1 MKLKKCLALALALI
15 LMASLAACGSK
26 EGAVFV
32 QSVEQL
38 SKEGGI
44 APGDRFAGIVVS
56 ENVTE
61 IQKDSDKTIEEL
73 YVKSGDDVKAG
84 DKLFS
89 YDVEE
94 LQLTLDKQRLEKEQ
108 LEASIENYKSQIVE
122 LEKQYKRAGTRDK
135 LQYAVQIQTTQVDQK
150 EAELNL
156 KTKEAEV
163 QKSETLLKNSTV
175 VSPVDG
181 RVQEISENGTDN
193 NGNPLP
199 YITIQ
204 QAGAYRVK
212 GVLGELQRGG
222 IVEGNRIRIL
232 SRVDSTKSW
241 MGTVSLV
248 DYENPTQGQGK
259 NDGYISFNGSS
270 DEMTTGSR
278 YPFYVNLDS
287 SDGLLLGQHVYLE
300 LDTGDEQSTGL
311 SISESFITY
320 DDDGNPFVWA
330 EKGHKLEKRSVTLGD
345 YNDMQGTYVITEG
358 LTAEDFIAFPDESC
372 AAGVPTTHT
381 EVVTEESGDNS
392 ANTEGGV

>member
-1 MKLKKCLALALALI
+1 MKLKRSLALCLILALAV
-15 LMASLAACGSK
+15 SLAACGSK
-26 EGAVFV
+26 EGAGYV
-32 QSVEQL
+32 QSVEEL
-38 SKEGGI
+38 SKVGGI
-44 APGDRFAGIVVS
+44 APGDRFAGMVVS

-108 LEASIENYKSQIVE
+108 LEASIENYKSQIEE

-135 LQYAVQIQTTQVDQK
+135 LQYAVQIQTNQVDQK

-163 QKSETLLKNSTV
+163 KKSEELLENATV

-181 RVQEISENGTDN
+181 RIQEISENGTDN
-193 NGNPLP
+193 YGNPLP

-222 IVEGNRIRIL
+222 IVEGDRIRIL
-232 SRVDSTKSW
+232 SRVDNSKVW
-241 MGTVSLV
+241 MGTVTLV
-248 DYENPTQGQGK
+248 DYENPTQGNGK
-259 NDGYISFNGSS
+259 NDYYISSSS
-270 DEMTTGSR
+270 DEMTSGSR
-278 YPFYVNLDS
+278 YPFYVELDTS
-287 SDGLLLGQHVYLE
+287 EGLLLGQHMYLE
-300 LDTGDEQSTGL
+300 LDTGDGESTGL
-311 SISESFITY
+311 SISSAFIAY
-320 DDDGNPFVWA
+320 DDDGTTYVWA
-330 EKGHKLEKRSVTLGD
+330 ESGRKLEKRTVTLGE
-345 YNDMQGTYVITEG
+345 YNMMQDTYEILEG
-358 LTAEDFIAFPDESC
+358 LTAEDFIAFPDPESC
-372 AAGVPTTHT
+372 ASGVPTTHT
-381 EVVTEESGDNS
+381 ETITQESGVD
-392 ANTEGGV
+392 

>member
-15 LMASLAACGSK
+15 LTASLAACGSK

-38 SKEGGI
+38 SQVGGI

-73 YVKSGDDVKAG
+73 YVKSGDDVKKG

-94 LQLTLDKQRLEKEQ
+94 LQLSLDKQRLEKEQ

-163 QKSETLLKNSTV
+163 QKSETLLENSTV

-193 NGNPLP
+193 YGNPLP

-222 IVEGNRIRIL
+222 IVEGNRIRII
-232 SRVDSTKSW
+232 SRVDATKTW

-259 NDGYISFNGSS
+259 SDYYISFSGS
-270 DEMTTGSR
+270 DEMTSGSR

-300 LDTGDEQSTGL
+300 LDTGEEESAGL
-311 SISESFITY
+311 SISESFLAY
-320 DDDGNPFVWA
+320 DDDGTPFVWA

-345 YNDMQGTYVITEG
+345 YNEMQGTYVITEG

-381 EVVTEESGDNS
+381 EVTAPEDSEADL
-392 ANTEGGV
+392 EGGV

>member
-38 SKEGGI
+38 SQVGGI

-73 YVKSGDDVKAG
+73 YVKSGDDVKKG

-94 LQLTLDKQRLEKEQ
+94 LQLSLDKQRLEKEQ
-108 LEASIENYKSQIVE
+108 LEASIENYKSQIEE
-122 LEKQYKRAGTRDK
+122 LEKQYKRASTRDK
-135 LQYAVQIQTTQVDQK
+135 LQYSVQIQTTQVDQK

-163 QKSETLLKNSTV
+163 QKSETLLENSTV

-193 NGNPLP
+193 YGNPLP

-222 IVEGNRIRIL
+222 IVEGNRIRII
-232 SRVDSTKSW
+232 SRVDSSKTW

-259 NDGYISFNGSS
+259 SDYYISSS
-270 DEMTTGSR
+270 GTDEMTSGSR

-300 LDTGDEQSTGL
+300 LDTGDAESTGL
-311 SISESFITY
+311 SVSESFLAY

-345 YNDMQGTYVITEG
+345 YNEMQGTYVITEG
-358 LTAEDFIAFPDESC
+358 LTAEDFIAFPDENC
-372 AAGVPTTHT
+372 VAGAPTTHT
-381 EVVTEESGDNS
+381 EVTAPENS
-392 ANTEGGV
+392 EADLEGGV